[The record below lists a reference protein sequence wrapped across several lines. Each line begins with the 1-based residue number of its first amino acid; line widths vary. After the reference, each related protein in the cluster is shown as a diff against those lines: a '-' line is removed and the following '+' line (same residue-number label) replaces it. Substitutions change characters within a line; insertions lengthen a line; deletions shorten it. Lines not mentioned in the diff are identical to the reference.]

1 LKKGIRIISFASGPI
16 GGKKA
21 LIVGVISRENTIE
34 GILSGSVETDGF
46 DSAKKII
53 SLIKKSRFREQIKI
67 VALNGIA
74 IAGLNVVDV
83 YKIKKDLKIGFII
96 LTRKKPRSTLL
107 IEALGRSLG
116 KNLNKK
122 IDIVNLVS
130 EEKIHSISGLF
141 LQSNIEIDRT
151 MADYAFEGLR
161 ISHLIARGVYT
172 GESKGRL

>member
-1 LKKGIRIISFASGPI
+1 M
-16 GGKKA
+16 
-21 LIVGVISRENTIE
+21 
-34 GILSGSVETDGF
+34 
-46 DSAKKII
+46 
-53 SLIKKSRFREQIKI
+53 
-67 VALNGIA
+67 
-74 IAGLNVVDV
+74 
-83 YKIKKDLKIGFII
+83 
-96 LTRKKPRSTLL
+96 L

-116 KNLNKK
+116 KNINKK